1 MDEVRRGSC
10 LCGAISF
17 AVTGPMRPVVAC
29 HCNQCRKQSG
39 HFFAAT
45 DAPDDAVSIGDDG
58 GKLKWY
64 RSSDVAKR
72 GFCSVCGSTLFW
84 KQDGRDRISI
94 AAGSLEKPTGL
105 TLERHIY
112 CASKGDYYAIADGL
126 PQSEQW

>member
-45 DAPDDAVSIGDDG
+45 DAPDDAVSIGD
-58 GKLKWY
+58 
-64 RSSDVAKR
+64 
-72 GFCSVCGSTLFW
+72 
-84 KQDGRDRISI
+84 
-94 AAGSLEKPTGL
+94 
-105 TLERHIY
+105 
-112 CASKGDYYAIADGL
+112 
-126 PQSEQW
+126 